1 LKIIVKR
8 NFNQLFEAAQVA
20 EVRQVSAT
28 GSSKYSVSVV
38 NSDGNGKRVA
48 LSKALFEKL
57 QLEGSVCMLPLA
69 EENVLLLAK
78 EMPFPSTSKIELTS
92 KKDPRI
98 IYNAD
103 VVALLVDTFGLDYTN
118 CTSKSFNQIEFEEH
132 EGVTFAAVT
141 MVASGGSDD

>member
-1 LKIIVKR
+1 MVKR
-8 NFNQLFEAAQVA
+8 NFNQLFEAAKVA

-103 VVALLVDTFGLDYTN
+103 VVALLVKTFGLDYSN
-118 CTSKSFNQIEFEEH
+118 GRTSLSFNQIEFEEH

>member
-1 LKIIVKR
+1 MKD
-8 NFNQLFEAAQVA
+8 FNALFEAAKVA

-28 GSSKYSVSVV
+28 GSSKYSVSIV

-103 VVALLVDTFGLDYTN
+103 VVALLVKTFGLDYSN
-118 CTSKSFNQIEFEEH
+118 SRTSLSFNQIELEEH